1 MRELFNRLLQSLL
14 QYFQRYS
21 MPNIEILLMETYA
34 MEQVGQKTFS
44 VLNPK
49 IIWLEGLK
57 RKMNEIILLFLK
69 ISNNECILHSLVW
82 VDVLCKVDLNISG
95 LQLVTFYSFQ
105 KVKTRFVLLL
115 YILNF
120 CIFYCWNEQCTVRE
134 APIHENFLWSRIAY
148 NSFLDKGKKWW
159 LAPPRKWLKYVF
171 FKFFWKPSLMNAPLK
186 TGAST

>member
-1 MRELFNRLLQSLL
+1 MRELFNCLLQSLL

-69 ISNNECILHSLVW
+69 ISNNECILHSLV
-82 VDVLCKVDLNISG
+82 
-95 LQLVTFYSFQ
+95 
-105 KVKTRFVLLL
+105 
-115 YILNF
+115 
-120 CIFYCWNEQCTVRE
+120 
-134 APIHENFLWSRIAY
+134 
-148 NSFLDKGKKWW
+148 
-159 LAPPRKWLKYVF
+159 
-171 FKFFWKPSLMNAPLK
+171 
-186 TGAST
+186 